1 LHLGIFEQ
9 PGLNHF
15 FSILVPSAEF
25 LELQI
30 FVIILKV
37 CTYTFIE
44 HTATNREVLEMR
56 NFFILLILLTFSLP
70 AYSATIYKWIDKEG
84 GVNFTDDLS
93 KVPPSYRNQVEKE
106 ERKDVKEEVTPRL
119 PQATTREN
127 KPEEIK
133 TDIYG
138 RDETWWREK
147 VRPWKEQLKEAT
159 EKYEAVE
166 RRYTEKSDEL
176 SRRRFGSPTQ
186 YKMNIIELDKVREEK
201 EKYQAQI
208 SEANG
213 MLEKLSKEAKETKAD
228 PAWLE

>member
-1 LHLGIFEQ
+1 
-9 PGLNHF
+9 
-15 FSILVPSAEF
+15 
-25 LELQI
+25 
-30 FVIILKV
+30 
-37 CTYTFIE
+37 
-44 HTATNREVLEMR
+44 MR
-56 NFFILLILLTFSLP
+56 GFFILLILLIFSLP
-70 AYSATIYKWIDKEG
+70 AYSATVYKWVDKEG
-84 GVNFTDDLS
+84 VVNFTDDLS

-106 ERKDVKEEVTPRL
+106 ERKDLKEEVTPGS
-119 PQATTREN
+119 PQPVTRQNEP
-127 KPEEIK
+127 KEIK

-159 EKYEAVE
+159 EKYEVAE
-166 RRYTEKSDEL
+166 KRYTEKSDEL